1 MANRSDGI
9 PLYSVSTDQLS
20 HERDGSALSLE
31 DHENT
36 ELRPSYAETQ
46 EDVLPP
52 YEQETTAARIH
63 SAPLDRNLAVL
74 IPTAVYCAMA
84 IWSWVTLY
92 KLSLVDEYTTDFKHK
107 KARSYKAA
115 QVLRFI
121 VVVATVP
128 ILSAICASAA
138 SGFVQRQRQGNS
150 LRLRQ
155 VMTLADRSWINP
167 FVYVRML
174 FYDSGFKRYG
184 SSFLYLAT
192 IIHILGIVTYPIQ
205 SLFLSARQVNVL
217 PVDSEGYVEYSSN
230 LYNVATVQ
238 NMIDFKLESQIAQAI
253 VTVRSELQADGVNG
267 EQSQLWGSTNTLSNY
282 ASDTSWFAELSN
294 NITTGVWPDQY
305 IPRVNSSVEIL
316 DLSVDEFPSDC
327 STTSN
332 WFYAHYTYSYLPSYS
347 YYNATIEVCLPMDG
361 AQSPWSANNDRQDFT
376 ETLYVNISG
385 NYSLEWSE
393 ETFFG
398 AFKIVANTTV
408 GLFRLPSLKN
418 QTAGPLE
425 NSSQCIGTCGSYTHT
440 PDYKT
445 RRSSSISSRR
455 GRPYGRQSDEF
466 SAPALPGPLTTV
478 AVALFGSGSFP
489 DLQQTVNY
497 SLTNTENALG
507 WNGWLD
513 EQLPQTLAPLEN
525 FGLHQRYD
533 ENYAVFTW
541 ILEMTDVKN
550 RGNITSAL
558 NQACFLATKALWDGF
573 VSAGGTISFLTWVRA
588 DVVQT
593 TTLTLPSLSRTGMIV
608 GSVLLALYLI
618 PSLCLAIWAAASR
631 RWTDT
636 LDAFTMLRMG
646 AAVGQQELP
655 LLVGKKMHKIQVLDD
670 WPGVVRDVSGPDDK
684 IRQLALG
691 IEGGAPLEGKGRYL
705 AYAGNSGFRTPR
717 PAHAYT

>member
-1 MANRSDGI
+1 MAHRSDDI

-36 ELRPSYAETQ
+36 ELRPSSAEAH

-52 YEQETTAARIH
+52 YEQETTAVRSY
-63 SAPLDRNLAVL
+63 SAPLDRNLAIL

-92 KLSLVDEYTTDFKHK
+92 KLSLVDEYTTDFTQK
-107 KARSYKAA
+107 KARSYRAA

-121 VVVATVP
+121 VVVATIP
-128 ILSAICASAA
+128 MLSAICASAA

-192 IIHILGIVTYPIQ
+192 IIHILGVVTYPIQ

-217 PVDSEGYVEYSSN
+217 PVDSDGDVEYTPN
-230 LYNVATVQ
+230 LYNVESVQ
-238 NMIDFKLESQIAQAI
+238 DMVEYSQESQIAQAI
-253 VTVRSELQADGVNG
+253 VTVRSELQTIGVNG
-267 EQSQLWGSTNTLSNY
+267 EQPQLWGSTNTLSNY
-282 ASDTSWFAELSN
+282 ASNTSWFAQLSN
-294 NITTGVWPDQY
+294 NMTTGVWPNQY

-316 DLSVDEFPSDC
+316 DMTADEFPSDC
-327 STTSN
+327 STTAN
-332 WFYAHYTYSYLPSYS
+332 WFYAHYAYSYMPMYT
-347 YYNATIEVCLPMDG
+347 YFNATIEVCLPMDG
-361 AQSPWSANNDRQDFT
+361 AQSPWSASNGRQDFT

-393 ETFFG
+393 QTFFG
-398 AFKIVANTTV
+398 AFKIVANTTA
-408 GLFRLPSLKN
+408 GLFILPSLKN

-425 NSSQCIGTCGSYTHT
+425 NSSQCIGTCGTPIDR

-445 RRSSSISSRR
+445 RRSSSISDRS
-455 GRPYGRQSDEF
+455 GRPYHRQSDQF

-489 DLQQTVNY
+489 DIQQTVNY

-513 EQLPQTLAPLEN
+513 EQLPQTLVPLEN
-525 FGLHQRYD
+525 FGLRKRYD
-533 ENYAVFTW
+533 ENYAVITW
-541 ILEMTDVKN
+541 ILEMTDVEN
-550 RGNITSAL
+550 RGNITSAF
-558 NQACFLATKALWDGF
+558 NQACFLATKALWDS
-573 VSAGGTISFLTWVRA
+573 VAIADRPNSFTYVRA
-588 DVVQT
+588 DLVQT
-593 TTLTLPSLSRTGMIV
+593 TALTLPYLSRTGMIV
-608 GSVLLALYLI
+608 GSILLALYLI
-618 PSLCLAIWAAASR
+618 PALCLAFWAASIR
-631 RWTDT
+631 RWTDI

-646 AAVGQQELP
+646 AAMGQQELP

-684 IRQLALG
+684 IRQLALWAEG
-691 IEGGAPLEGKGRYL
+691 GGAPLQGKMRYL
-705 AYAGNSGFRTPR
+705 AYPGNSGFRTAR